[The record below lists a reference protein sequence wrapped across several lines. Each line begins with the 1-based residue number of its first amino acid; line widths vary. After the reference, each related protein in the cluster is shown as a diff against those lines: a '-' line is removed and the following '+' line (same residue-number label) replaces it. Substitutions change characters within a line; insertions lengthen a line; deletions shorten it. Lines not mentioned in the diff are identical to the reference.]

1 VQLQDYILIFRKRF
15 WIIVLVAAIAAGS
28 ALVLSKLQTPEYR
41 STVILDVW
49 PARLDWGLQQVIKGL
64 MRNWAGQ
71 ITSRTLATEVINRT
85 QIDIT
90 ADELIG
96 KLTVSPVE
104 ADLII
109 RIDADDYDPFI
120 ARDIAQTTAEI
131 FVEDMTA
138 YMNDQDK
145 QDRVTVTL
153 RDYALPGRLHKP
165 KTKINLLA
173 GGMFGVLA
181 GIVIIFGLEWIESDI
196 LRTAE
201 DVERHAG
208 VAVLGVIPTVTSSP
222 ARSHRG
228 K

>member
-1 VQLQDYILIFRKRF
+1 M
-15 WIIVLVAAIAAGS
+15 
-28 ALVLSKLQTPEYR
+28 
-41 STVILDVW
+41 W

-71 ITSRTLATEVINRT
+71 ITSRTTATEVINRT

-90 ADELIG
+90 SDELIG

-104 ADLII
+104 TDLII

-153 RDYALPGRLHKP
+153 RDYALPGTLHKP

-173 GGMFGVLA
+173 GGVFGVLA

-208 VAVLGVIPTVTSSP
+208 VAVIGVIPTVAGSP